1 MKATELMISD
11 WVETSQGDRQITTIG
26 KYIATFGTDPELD
39 ADNFSH
45 LQPINLD
52 AYILGRNGFKYFQDE
67 EYPEVEAYRL
77 DVDDVKISIIH
88 SFGDDYFTAW
98 IHRNDDNDV
107 NIPVHFVHELQHAL
121 RLMGLEEMADN
132 FKVS

>member
-11 WVETSQGDRQITTIG
+11 WVETCQGDRQITTIG

-52 AYILGRNGFKYFQDE
+52 AYILGRNGFKHHKE
-67 EYPEVEAYRL
+67 EELEAYRL
-77 DVDDVKISIIH
+77 DVDYVKISIIP
-88 SFGDDYFTAW
+88 SFGYDYFTAW
-98 IHRNDDNDV
+98 IYRNDDNDV
-107 NIPVHFVHELQHAL
+107 YVPVHFVHELQHAL

-132 FKVS
+132 LKVS

>member
-11 WVETSQGDRQITTIG
+11 WVETCQGDRQITTIG
-26 KYIATFGTDPELD
+26 KYIATFGTDPEID

-52 AYILGRNGFKYFQDE
+52 AYILGRNGFKHYQDQE
-67 EYPEVEAYRL
+67 NPEVEAYQM
-77 DVDDVKISIIH
+77 DVDDFEIDIIP
-88 SFGDDYFTAW
+88 SFHYYYFTAS
-98 IHRNDDNDV
+98 IQRGPDKHV
-107 NIPVHFVHELQHAL
+107 SIPVHFVHELQHAL

-132 FKVS
+132 LKVS